1 MTRATAT
8 GSGAPGRARQRG
20 PAAAALAGIADLFG
34 RGPHLPGLADGE
46 RIDGRVCLVTGSN
59 TGLGKA
65 VAVQLAERGGR
76 VIMACRSGIPEA
88 AEAVKR
94 ASGSEAVEM
103 MRVDLADLASV
114 QELCDEL
121 REREIRLD
129 VAVLNA
135 GVVPRRAR
143 RTAQGFELMFGVNF
157 LANRLLLL
165 RWLED
170 GVIAADAAPPGP
182 RPRIVLVSSEAHRS
196 APAIDFARFGE
207 FADYGLRD
215 GMAEY
220 GRSKLHLSTL
230 ACELSRRLADS
241 GDARVGVYAL
251 CPGPIN
257 SDIAREAP
265 ALVKPLLSAV
275 MGLAFRSPARAA
287 EPVVYL
293 ACSQQLEG
301 RTGVYLHMMR
311 EKAPAPEADD
321 PENGAL
327 LWRKSEE
334 LLRPYL

>member
-1 MTRATAT
+1 MTRAAAT
-8 GSGAPGRARQRG
+8 GSDALARPRQRG
-20 PAAAALAGIADLFG
+20 PVGAALAGIADAFG
-34 RGPHLPGLADGE
+34 RGSRLAGLADDE

-114 QELCDEL
+114 QRLCDEL
-121 REREIRLD
+121 REREVRLD

-143 RTAQGFELMFGVNF
+143 KTAQGFELMFGVNF

-165 RWLED
+165 RWLAD
-170 GVIAADAAPPGP
+170 GVIATDAAPAGP
-182 RPRIVLVSSEAHRS
+182 RPRVVIVSSESHRS

-207 FADYGLRD
+207 FADYGLSD
-215 GMAEY
+215 SMAQY
-220 GRSKLHLSTL
+220 GYSKLHLTTF
-230 ACELSRRLADS
+230 ARELSRRLADS
-241 GDARVGVYAL
+241 GDVRVAVHAL

-265 ALVKPLLSAV
+265 ALAKPLLSAV
-275 MGLAFRSPARAA
+275 MGLVFPSPARAA
-287 EPVVYL
+287 EPVLYL
-293 ACSQQLEG
+293 ACSRKLEG
-301 RTGVYLHMMR
+301 ITGAYLHMMR
-311 EKAPAPEADD
+311 EKPPAPQADD

-327 LWRKSEE
+327 LWRRSEE